1 MREVDLPIEV
11 VVVVR
16 GACCFELIPAPPFGD
31 ELREPGLTARRCSCK
46 RVWRSLRCGRVEA
59 DEALC
64 AGC

>member
-1 MREVDLPIEV
+1 MREVDLPMEAV
-11 VVVVR
+11 T
-16 GACCFELIPAPPFGD
+16 GACCFELIPPPFGD

-46 RVWRSLRCGRVEA
+46 RVWRSLRCERVEA